1 MENRI
6 FIGLLIAASIHI
18 FEEYILPGGFAKAL
32 TRLIPRS
39 SHLFTVKFHVIVNG
53 VFILICIVA
62 ALVGRANYVLSMS
75 AFGLIFANAMLHI
88 RGAIL
93 QKGYYPGVLSGMFIY
108 IPLAIFAFVYIV
120 SSKQLS
126 GVQAGLS
133 FILGLLYMGVLMIY
147 VLVQQRDNINDE
159 QILSKEK

>member
-18 FEEYILPGGFAKAL
+18 FEEYILPGGFAKAFIK
-32 TRLIPRS
+32 LIPRS

-53 VFILICIVA
+53 VFIL
-62 ALVGRANYVLSMS
+62 
-75 AFGLIFANAMLHI
+75 F
-88 RGAIL
+88 
-93 QKGYYPGVLSGMFIY
+93 Y
-108 IPLAIFAFVYIV
+108 II

-126 GVQAGLS
+126 WVQAGLS

-147 VLVQQRDNINDE
+147 VLVQQRDSTNDE